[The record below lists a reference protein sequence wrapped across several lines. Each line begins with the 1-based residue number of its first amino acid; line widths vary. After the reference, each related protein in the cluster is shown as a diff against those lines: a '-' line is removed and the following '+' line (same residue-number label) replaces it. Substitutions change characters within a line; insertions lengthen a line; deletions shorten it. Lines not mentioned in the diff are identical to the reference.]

1 MSEVT
6 SRSASGNSAGGHL
19 SRWKLY
25 PAYRDSGVEWLG
37 EVPEHW
43 ESKRLK
49 YVASIN
55 DDALPESTP
64 PGFGIAYVDISSVE
78 ASAGIVAVEE
88 MVFEDAPS
96 RARRVV
102 RDGDTIISTVRT
114 YLRAIAPILA
124 LRSNLVVST
133 GFAVV
138 RPRSVAP
145 GFLSYALRESR
156 FVESIVARSVG
167 VSYPAVNASDVGT
180 ISIPLPTASEQH
192 AIAAFLD
199 RETEKL
205 DTLVEKKRALIGL
218 LKEKRSALI
227 SRTVTRGLPPDA
239 ARAAGL
245 DPHPKL
251 TPSGIEWIGEVP
263 EHWDVKRLKFVAR
276 LQTGPFGSQLHASD
290 YVAGGAPIV
299 NPSHLSN
306 GCISPDPDIT
316 ADEDTRM
323 RLSRH
328 VLAEGDIV
336 LARRGEMGRCA
347 LVTEREGGWLCGSG
361 SMRIRVEGHAMHPPL
376 LAWALSTRGIQ
387 ESLLLSSVGTTMD
400 NLNREIVGD
409 VSIPIPEIPEQ
420 RVIADYLDREAGRL
434 DQMAAR
440 VEEAVERLQEYRA
453 ALITA
458 AVTGKIDV
466 RGADVGASF

>member
-1 MSEVT
+1 MYSRYEV
-6 SRSASGNSAGGHL
+6 RLGKML
-19 SRWKLY
+19 SQAAATGLA
-25 PAYRDSGVEWLG
+25 PAPYLRNVNIQWDRVDLTDLPEMDFTEAERRTLALRPGDLLVCEGG
-37 EVPEHW
+37 EVG
-43 ESKRLK
+43 R
-49 YVASIN
+49 A
-55 DDALPESTP
+55 ALWCGEIEGCYYQKAVHRVRPLRPSDECVRFLLYTLYAAAKMNV
-64 PGFGIAYVDISSVE
+64 F
-78 ASAGIVAVEE
+78 AVEGNRSTIVHLTGE
-88 MVFEDAPS
+88 KL
-96 RARRVV
+96 RRH
-102 RDGDTIISTVRT
+102 RFAYPGCAEQ
-114 YLRAIAPILA
+114 RAIA
-124 LRSNLVVST
+124 T
-133 GFAVV
+133 
-138 RPRSVAP
+138 
-145 GFLSYALRESR
+145 
-156 FVESIVARSVG
+156 
-167 VSYPAVNASDVGT
+167 
-180 ISIPLPTASEQH
+180 
-192 AIAAFLD
+192 FLD
-199 RETEKL
+199 RETAKL
-205 DTLVEKKRALIGL
+205 DALLAKKRALIEL

-245 DPHPKL
+245 NPHPKL
-251 TPSGIEWIGEVP
+251 RPSGVEWIGEVP
-263 EHWDVKRLKFVAR
+263 EHWDVKRLKFIAR

-306 GCISPDPDIT
+306 GCILPDPDIT

-328 VLAEGDIV
+328 VLGEGDIV

-361 SMRIRVEGHAMHPPL
+361 SMRIRVEGLAMYAPL

-400 NLNREIVGD
+400 NLNREIVGA

-420 RVIADYLDREAGRL
+420 HAIADYLDREAGRL

-440 VEEAVERLQEYRA
+440 VEKAVERLQEYRA

-458 AVTGKIDV
+458 AVTGKIDL
-466 RGADVGASF
+466 RGADIGASF